1 MVSESDEDVVEA
13 SEEEEEEERRARR
26 QAKKKKPKPPIPTDE
41 REIDAPDKL
50 TLSVLGFIGLVT
62 LALWVF
68 ARAACNYHPPRET
81 RRPRAVKLEDLAR
94 DPKDAALEMQQRL
107 TQLDFD
113 GALQLSLGDAAAEVN
128 KAKADCAA
136 KAQDCAMKRKQLE
149 KSVES
154 TAALL
159 ERSQDQ
165 ATVRVTTIRP
175 GGKDVTLDR
184 LQRQGTIWKVTS
196 RGPDD
201 PNFKPN
207 APDVRTLQLLAAPPA
222 TAIPSPPHDDDE

>member
-1 MVSESDEDVVEA
+1 
-13 SEEEEEEERRARR
+13 
-26 QAKKKKPKPPIPTDE
+26 
-41 REIDAPDKL
+41 
-50 TLSVLGFIGLVT
+50 VLGFMGLVT

-107 TQLDFD
+107 TQLDFE
-113 GALQLSLGDAAAEVN
+113 GALQLAMGDAASEIN
-128 KAKADCAA
+128 KAKAACDA
-136 KAQDCAMKRKQLE
+136 KPQDCAMKRKQLE

-159 ERSQDQ
+159 ERS
-165 ATVRVTTIRP
+165 ATEATARVTTVKP
-175 GGKDVTLDR
+175 GGKDVTLDH
-184 LQRQGTIWKVTS
+184 LQRQGTIWKVVS

-201 PNFKPN
+201 PNFKPHP
-207 APDVRTLQLLAAPPA
+207 PDLPTLQMLAAPPA